1 MITSIHEDYLK
12 AIYILQE
19 QGDRVSTNHLAEW
32 LEVSPASTT
41 SMVKRLA
48 DLRLVDYEPYR
59 GVRLTPQG
67 EKIALKV
74 IRLHRL
80 IELYL
85 TEALGLPWNQVHE
98 EAEKLEHVLSEI
110 LEERIS
116 VALGHPTIDP
126 HGDPIPDRSLCIE
139 QPQGQPLTEIEAG
152 RWVKIIRVLTMDN
165 ERLSYLGSLGLYPN
179 TQIRLLEK
187 APFNGPL
194 TFEVGGDYHSIAS
207 EMADRILVK
216 EMEDIN
222 L

>member
-19 QGDRVSTNHLAEW
+19 RAERVSTNHLAER

-48 DLRLVDYEPYR
+48 GLRLVDYEPYR
-59 GVRLTPQG
+59 GVRLTPHG

-85 TEALGLPWNQVHE
+85 SEVLGLPWNLVHE
-98 EAEKLEHVLSEI
+98 EAEKLEHVLSDT
-110 LEERIS
+110 LEESIS
-116 VALGHPTIDP
+116 AALGHPTIDP
-126 HGDPIPDRSLCIE
+126 HGDPIPDRSLSIE
-139 QPQGQPLTEIEAG
+139 QPQWQPLTEIEVG
-152 RWVKIIRVLTMDN
+152 RLVKIMRVLSMDS
-165 ERLSYLGSLGLYPN
+165 ERLSYLGSLRMYPN

-187 APFNGPL
+187 APFEGPL
-194 TFEVGGDYHSIAS
+194 TFEVEGDMYSISS
-207 EMADRILVK
+207 EMADHILVK
-216 EMEDIN
+216 EMEEFN
-222 L
+222 P

>member
-1 MITSIHEDYLK
+1 MITPIHEDYLK
-12 AIYILQE
+12 TIYTLQE
-19 QGDRVSTNHLAEW
+19 DKERVSTNELAER
-32 LEVSPASTT
+32 LGVSAPSAT
-41 SMVKRLA
+41 SMVQKLA
-48 DLRLVDYEPYR
+48 ELKMLEYEPYR
-59 GVRLTPQG
+59 GVRLTLRG
-67 EKIALKV
+67 EKVALRV

-80 IELYL
+80 VELYL
-85 TEALGLPWNQVHE
+85 AEALGLPWNQVHE

-116 VALGHPTIDP
+116 AALGHPTIDP

-194 TFEVGGDYHSIAS
+194 TFEVGGDHYSIAS

-216 EMEDIN
+216 ELKDIN

>member
-12 AIYILQE
+12 AIYFLQE
-19 QGDRVSTNHLAEW
+19 QGDRVSTNHLADW

-48 DLRLVDYEPYR
+48 DLRLVNYEPYR

-74 IRLHRL
+74 IRHHRL

-116 VALGHPTIDP
+116 AALGHPTIDP
-126 HGDPIPDRSLCIE
+126 HGDPIPDRTLCIE

-152 RWVKIIRVLTMDN
+152 RWVKIIRVLSMDS
-165 ERLSYLGSLGLYPN
+165 ERLSYLGSLGLYPS

-187 APFNGPL
+187 APFKGPL
-194 TFEVGGDYHSIAS
+194 TLEVEGDHYSIAS